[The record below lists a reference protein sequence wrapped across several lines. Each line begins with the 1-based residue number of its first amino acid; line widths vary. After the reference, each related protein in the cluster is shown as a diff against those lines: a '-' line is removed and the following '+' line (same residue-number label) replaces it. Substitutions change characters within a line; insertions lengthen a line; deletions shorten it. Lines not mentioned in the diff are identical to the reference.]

1 LNKFGKGVDKKFN
14 ADLTPLIPLPP
25 PGGPSGGLEDDS
37 HMFFS
42 STESK
47 KAIDDIFAMHFARS
61 GQQEVAEVFMKE
73 SGAKLP
79 NDKLQHFASLRRIT
93 DAVRLGD
100 LAPAFRWVAE
110 HQSFLKARQSPLEY
124 HLHRSQYVRLL
135 LSDTSPLPST
145 LASSPYATGSASAA
159 VSTNG
164 LNHESHTP
172 ASKGASRAL
181 AYARINF
188 KQFYPEHIS
197 EIARLSAAALYLPFE
212 RLLQSP
218 YKDLFTDEGPEKS
231 TSDIANNL
239 YHAPHLIPLFSSE
252 YCTSLNMSKDL
263 PNWSTVTELPVEIPV
278 PPEYRYHSVFACPV
292 SKEQATP
299 ANPPMMMPCGHTVA
313 KQTLLRLCKGGQ
325 NVRCPYCPLSSAV
338 NQAIQVTF

>member
-1 LNKFGKGVDKKFN
+1 
-14 ADLTPLIPLPP
+14 
-25 PGGPSGGLEDDS
+25 
-37 HMFFS
+37 
-42 STESK
+42 
-47 KAIDDIFAMHFARS
+47 
-61 GQQEVAEVFMKE
+61 
-73 SGAKLP
+73 
-79 NDKLQHFASLRRIT
+79 
-93 DAVRLGD
+93 
-100 LAPAFRWVAE
+100 
-110 HQSFLKARQSPLEY
+110 
-124 HLHRSQYVRLL
+124 
-135 LSDTSPLPST
+135 

-263 PNWSTVTELPVEIPV
+263 PLKVVTDIGGGGALAKIAKVRGVMKEKRTNWSTVTELPVEIPV

-325 NVRCPYCPLSSAV
+325 
-338 NQAIQVTF
+338 